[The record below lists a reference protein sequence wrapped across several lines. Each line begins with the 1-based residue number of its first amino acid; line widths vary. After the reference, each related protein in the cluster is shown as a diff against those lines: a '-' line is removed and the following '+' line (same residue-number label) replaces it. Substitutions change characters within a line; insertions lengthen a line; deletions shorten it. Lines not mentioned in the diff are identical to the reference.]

1 VKSVGDLADDT
12 TRDRLAMLSAGLG
25 LARAHPVTGIGPG
38 QVKRVYPVVAP
49 PEALRRSTSHLHN
62 TPLQI
67 VVERGLP
74 GLAAWVAIWVGFF
87 GAAWRVLR
95 RVPPTDEEARALVLG
110 SMGAVAAFLVAG
122 LFEYNFGDTE
132 VLLMA
137 LAVMALPFVVERD
150 LGESSAQL
158 FE

>member
-1 VKSVGDLADDT
+1 V
-12 TRDRLAMLSAGLG
+12 
-25 LARAHPVTGIGPG
+25 GPG
-38 QVKRVYPVVAP
+38 PGKTAYPTVAS

-110 SMGAVAAFLVAG
+110 SIAAIAAFLVAG
-122 LFEYNFGDTE
+122 LFEYHLGDTE
-132 VLLMA
+132 V
-137 LAVMALPFVVERD
+137 
-150 LGESSAQL
+150 
-158 FE
+158 